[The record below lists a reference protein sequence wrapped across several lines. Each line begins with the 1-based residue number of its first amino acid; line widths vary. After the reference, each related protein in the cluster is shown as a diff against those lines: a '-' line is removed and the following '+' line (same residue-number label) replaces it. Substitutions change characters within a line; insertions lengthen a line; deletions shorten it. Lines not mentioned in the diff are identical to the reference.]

1 MNFVHI
7 SNVNNSV
14 ISLGGSV
21 SVTYGTDSGNYTDL
35 LLQALETNRKLV
47 AAISKEWESEEECLD
62 HVIRLIEE
70 SKKLELTVAE
80 NLKSR

>member
-1 MNFVHI
+1 MNLLHI

-14 ISLGGSV
+14 ISSGGSV
-21 SVTYGTDSGNYTDL
+21 SVTYGTDSGSYIEL
-35 LLQALETNRKLV
+35 LLQALEMNRKLV
-47 AAISKEWESEEECLD
+47 AAISKEWESEEQCLD

-70 SKKLELTVAE
+70 SKKLEVTVAE